1 MNVMMSWKLDIRNSG
16 VNYEVLLL
24 DNILGRIFNFLDFVN
39 LLLKENVLVSLL
51 NHVPGFKETFHP
63 VFWGGTRLA
72 LLLVLLL

>member
-39 LLLKENVLVSLL
+39 LLIKENVLVSLL
-51 NHVPGFKETFHP
+51 NHVRGFKETYSSLFFGEVQGLP
-63 VFWGGTRLA
+63 CY
-72 LLLVLLL
+72 